1 MLQIRDS
8 GPTPVMDG
16 KDGDGWITHLSLFSG
31 YEGFGLG
38 FRLAGLPIRTIG
50 YVEIDEYC
58 QRLIQARIRDG
69 LLDWAPIVRDIRR
82 ADFRRLAGLV
92 GLITAGFPCQPHS
105 AAGLRAG
112 ASDDRNLWPETAG
125 AIRDVGP
132 RWVLLENVP
141 GILANR
147 YAGTVA
153 GELASLGY
161 DSIGDRVPAA
171 AVGAP
176 HLRWRWFCLSGAA
189 GLGRPGRGRPSEPGD
204 EREEMERGQ
213 FRWARWRGKD
223 CGRRRR
229 CMGTTTGRGFRR
241 RAGTGCRQRSGF
253 GRPLGPAT
261 GRKARILITK
271 TGGDIPQP
279 SRRRSGCGRRPRPTT
294 RGPETRRGWRG
305 RRPSATGAYRDL
317 NDEAARWPTPVA
329 HGCRA
334 PESGLSEGESDTLGG
349 GADGLPP
356 TGYPA
361 AEARAGSPGGVA
373 ESPFGIGASHGLGIG
388 IDEWWAIEPA
398 LGRVADGTADRVDQ
412 LRALGNGIVPAVVRK
427 FLRGR

>member
-8 GPTPVMDG
+8 GPAPVMDG
-16 KDGDGWITHLSLFSG
+16 KDGDGRTTHLSLFSG

-38 FRLAGLPIRTIG
+38 LRLAGLPIRTIG

-147 YAGTVA
+147 YAGTVV

-213 FRWARWRGKD
+213 FVGPDGAARTVADADGAWEQQPGGAFGEERERAADSGPALAVPSGQRRGERPGFSLPRQGAPLASPPGGGPPVADAPGPRREARKPGEGGEVED
-223 CGRRRR
+223 HRRR
-229 CMGTTTGRGFRR
+229 G
-241 RAGTGCRQRSGF
+241 
-253 GRPLGPAT
+253 L
-261 GRKARILITK
+261 
-271 TGGDIPQP
+271 
-279 SRRRSGCGRRPRPTT
+279 
-294 RGPETRRGWRG
+294 PEPERRGG
-305 RRPSATGAYRDL
+305 
-317 NDEAARWPTPVA
+317 PVA
-329 HGCRA
+329 DAGSLGCRA

-356 TGYPA
+356 TDDPA
-361 AEARAGSPGGVA
+361 AEARAGSPGGA
-373 ESPFGIGASHGLGIG
+373 AKSPFGIGASDGLGIG

-427 FLRGR
+427 FLRGE

>member
-1 MLQIRDS
+1 MS

-16 KDGDGWITHLSLFSG
+16 KDGDGRTTHLSLFSG

-38 FRLAGLPIRTIG
+38 LRLAGLPIRTIG

-147 YAGTVA
+147 YAGTVV

-176 HLRWRWFCLSGAA
+176 HLRWRWFCLSDAA

-213 FRWARWRGKD
+213 FVGPDGAARTVADADGAWEQQPGGAFGEERERAADSGPALAVPWSQRRGERPGFSLPRQGETFPSPPDGGPDVADAPGPRREARKPGEGGEGD
-223 CGRRRR
+223 EQPGRRLPEPERR
-229 CMGTTTGRGFRR
+229 GGPVAD
-241 RAGTGCRQRSGF
+241 AGGF
-253 GRPLGPAT
+253 GLR
-261 GRKARILITK
+261 
-271 TGGDIPQP
+271 
-279 SRRRSGCGRRPRPTT
+279 
-294 RGPETRRGWRG
+294 
-305 RRPSATGAYRDL
+305 
-317 NDEAARWPTPVA
+317 AAEPY
-329 HGCRA
+329 
-334 PESGLSEGESDTLGG
+334 LSEGESNALGG
-349 GADGLPP
+349 REEGVP
-356 TGYPA
+356 TAGDPA
-361 AEARAGSPGGVA
+361 AETGAGGPRTSA
-373 ESPFGIGASHGLGIG
+373 QSSFGIGASHDLGIG
-388 IDEWWAIEPA
+388 NEEWWAVEPA